1 MKKRDFLKL
10 ALFGMKT
17 IMFKE
22 KKPILGTI
30 ILTDYCNLSCKH
42 CAVNNINKIMHPY
55 ESIVKEMKAFYND
68 GIRILFFCGGE
79 TLLWEDN
86 GKNIRDLI
94 KAARNIGFYIVNIV
108 TNGTIDL
115 NIEEADVIFLSIDGD
130 KEAHNL
136 IRGDTFDTI
145 LDNAKKASNSNIC
158 IYMAINKLNY
168 KTVPKVAKLA
178 KDHPNINSISFN
190 FHTPYKG
197 TELLSLS
204 YKEKE
209 ETVKVIKDM
218 MKKDMPIFNLECGLD
233 TYLKNMI
240 PFSEAIEVVGKI
252 AFILGGAY
260 PMLLVVNKF
269 FYKTLQRIGNK
280 IGINIASATGV
291 LGNLAN
297 NILVFKSFKEM
308 DYRGKIIN
316 SSLAV
321 SAPFMLGGQLA
332 FVSGMEPS
340 MTSAF
345 IVSKL
350 IGGILS
356 IFMSLYILGLEE
368 YRCK

>member
-1 MKKRDFLKL
+1 MNKLVIYLIGIFFIIGGIDYLLGNKFKLGEKFQEGIKSMGTLALSMVGIYSLTPVIAEYISKFIVPISKILKL
-10 ALFGMKT
+10 DPSIFSGTLLAVDMGGYNLSKTLALDNSMGVFSGIVLASNIGATFSFSIPLALGIIDKDDFKFFFKGLIIGIMATPFGCIAGGLLCDVDKGYMLYNM
-17 IMFKE
+17 I
-22 KKPILGTI
+22 PI
-30 ILTDYCNLSCKH
+30 ILFSFLLS
-42 CAVNNINKIMHPY
+42 I
-55 ESIVKEMKAFYND
+55 
-68 GIRILFFCGGE
+68 G
-79 TLLWEDN
+79 
-86 GKNIRDLI
+86 LI
-94 KAARNIGFYIVNIV
+94 KIP
-108 TNGTIDL
+108 
-115 NIEEADVIFLSIDGD
+115 D
-130 KEAHNL
+130 KL
-136 IRGDTFDTI
+136 I
-145 LDNAKKASNSNIC
+145 N
-158 IYMAINKLNY
+158 
-168 KTVPKVAKLA
+168 
-178 KDHPNINSISFN
+178 
-190 FHTPYKG
+190 
-197 TELLSLS
+197 
-204 YKEKE
+204 
-209 ETVKVIKDM
+209 
-218 MKKDMPIFNLECGLD
+218 IFNIIGKLILILSSIGLLAQGS
-233 TYLKNMI
+233 YMIFNMKIFKNMI